1 MEETQEII
9 KSQLLIDF
17 LAIYPEFD
25 PLYKTQEQAD
35 RFMLIVEKLKCA
47 YPQFKCYEQKCE
59 EKIPFLMFIAHYIVM
74 NGEAKIIGILPSSG
88 IKSSSSVGDVSVDF
102 QATPY
107 DKDNFSYWLALSP
120 YGREYLSWLQTQ
132 IGMTYVN

>member
-1 MEETQEII
+1 MADLEIP
-9 KSQLLIDF
+9 KLLEDF
-17 LAIYPEFD
+17 LEVYPEFA
-25 PLYKTQEQAD
+25 PLYTTQKDID
-35 RFMLIVEKLKCA
+35 RFMLLS
-47 YPQFKCYEQKCE
+47 
-59 EKIPFLMFIAHYIVM
+59 EKIKCIYPRFKDAEKCSDKFPYFMLVAHYIVM
-74 NGEAKIIGILPSSG
+74 NGEAKTIGILPSSG
-88 IKSSSSVGDVSVDF
+88 IKSSSSVGDVSVGF